1 MLQKAAHFC
10 LVHVVCGLLMH
21 VVCGLLKH
29 SGCDA
34 TDMYKDGLQGCRFD
48 LLHHPLKTNSR

>member
-10 LVHVVCGLLMH
+10 LVHVVS
-21 VVCGLLKH
+21 GLLKH

-48 LLHHPLKTNSR
+48 LLHHPLETNSR